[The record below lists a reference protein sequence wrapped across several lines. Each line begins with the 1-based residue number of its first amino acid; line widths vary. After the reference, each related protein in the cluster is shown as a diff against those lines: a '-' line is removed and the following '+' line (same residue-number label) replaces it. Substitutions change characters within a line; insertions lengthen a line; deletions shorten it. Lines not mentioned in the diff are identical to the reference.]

1 MRLVA
6 DECLDYGIIRSLR
19 ENGVI
24 VFSISE
30 EIASIKDK
38 NVLEIANEKQWLLL
52 TEDRDFGELVFRLN
66 QAHHGIVYIKVKGL
80 DRKVKIDR
88 IVSIVLEHYQHL
100 HNAFTVITNEKMK
113 IRRF

>member
-1 MRLVA
+1 MKIVA

-19 ENGVI
+19 ENGVT

-30 EIASIKDK
+30 EIASIKDT
-38 NVLEIANEKQWLLL
+38 NVLEIANEKGWMLL

-80 DRKVKIDR
+80 ERKIKIER
-88 IVSIVLEHYQHL
+88 VVSIVLEHYEQL
-100 HNAFTVITNEKMK
+100 LNAFTVITNEKMK
-113 IRRF
+113 IRR